1 MVHAAW
7 GIPLYNGG
15 TAFTECD
22 ESASSSGNFTTIK
35 GLSVE
40 RKSGEARIRQLLEA
54 LRLYQP
60 EQVYLFGSWA
70 RGEEDELSDLD
81 VVVIKH
87 TTAPFFDRLREVGA
101 LLPTDLG
108 AVDVL
113 VYTPEEF
120 AVMRKDGNA
129 FAEMIAEEARLI
141 YGSSTKG

>member
-1 MVHAAW
+1 M
-7 GIPLYNGG
+7 
-15 TAFTECD
+15 
-22 ESASSSGNFTTIK
+22 
-35 GLSVE
+35 E